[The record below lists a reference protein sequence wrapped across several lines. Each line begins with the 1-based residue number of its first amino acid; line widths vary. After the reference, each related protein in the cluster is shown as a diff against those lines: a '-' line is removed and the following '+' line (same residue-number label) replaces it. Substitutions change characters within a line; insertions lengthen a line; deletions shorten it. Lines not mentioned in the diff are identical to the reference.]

1 VLNVIAAAAT
11 VVAAV
16 GALVTVMY
24 ARRTVLE
31 GRAAHSEEMDERRR
45 ALVAEIRLQRLVHA
59 SRLTDLLMAIAC
71 AAPARPFHLDSQ
83 RSSIVALQAQLRVE
97 LAVFYALGGPPLPA
111 SNELESNAYADVDDR
126 LNQRARVNALRKQAG
141 QSLVELEHLVERDER
156 LRLTLDEQLR
166 LPLSRS
172 SEGHR

>member
-71 AAPARPFHLDSQ
+71 AAPARPFRLSFASSLQ
-83 RSSIVALQAQLRVE
+83 CSTRSVVPLYL
-97 LAVFYALGGPPLPA
+97 PPM
-111 SNELESNAYADVDDR
+111 N
-126 LNQRARVNALRKQAG
+126 
-141 QSLVELEHLVERDER
+141 
-156 LRLTLDEQLR
+156 
-166 LPLSRS
+166 LSRMPMLT
-172 SEGHR
+172 